1 MITEDDEFERIERE
15 IKRRKDQPAE
25 KLTVVYTI
33 KLTQSQRIKLM
44 QLGGPQWIR
53 NQIDDRSTELCGLGA
68 NDTGQVCLGRLPKTS
83 AAARGT

>member
-1 MITEDDEFERIERE
+1 MTEDEAFEELERQ
-15 IKRRKDQPAE
+15 IKRRKDQPVK

-53 NQIDDRSTELCGLGA
+53 SQIERSA
-68 NDTGQVCLGRLPKTS
+68 
-83 AAARGT
+83 

>member
-1 MITEDDEFERIERE
+1 MTEDEAFEELERQ
-15 IKRRKDQPAE
+15 IKHRKDQPVE

-53 NQIDDRSTELCGLGA
+53 NQINKE
-68 NDTGQVCLGRLPKTS
+68 KT
-83 AAARGT
+83 

>member
-1 MITEDDEFERIERE
+1 MITEDDEWERIARE
-15 IKRRKDQPAE
+15 IKRRKDQPVE

-53 NQIDDRSTELCGLGA
+53 NQIERSA
-68 NDTGQVCLGRLPKTS
+68 
-83 AAARGT
+83 